1 MADLL
6 SHLLVAY
13 VVLTVAGWRLDW
25 LTPRLVVV
33 GMGGAVVPDLTRI
46 GLVLEPA
53 TVAAVVGVPF
63 TWSHLATVG
72 GVLLGSGAIAA
83 AFERRWWRRAYA
95 ALVVGGTS
103 HLVLDGMRVYADGR
117 ADQWLFPLLP
127 GWRPP
132 TPNLYVTSDPLVLVA
147 TVGLTAV
154 VVAVDRRREPDA
166 RSPSARGK

>member
-13 VVLTVAGWRLDW
+13 VVLTVASWWLDW

-46 GLVLEPA
+46 GLVVDPA
-53 TVAAVVGVPF
+53 TVQRILGIPF
-63 TWSHLATVG
+63 TWGHLATIG
-72 GVLLGSGAIAA
+72 GVLLGSAAIAA

-95 ALVVGGTS
+95 ALVVGGLS
-103 HLVLDGMRVYADGR
+103 HLALDGMRVFADGR

-127 GWRPP
+127 AWRPP
-132 TPNLYVTSDPLVLVA
+132 TPNLYVTSDPLVLAVIVAATA
-147 TVGLTAV
+147 TVV
-154 VVAVDRRREPDA
+154 VVDRRRDGGT
-166 RSPSARGK
+166 RSP